1 MELLYGVAQG
11 SVLGPILF
19 KIYIRSFYQHVEA
32 TKFNVEGFADDHQL
46 IKEFLVAFQ
55 KKALGINIQACLQH
69 IGKWMNEFFLK
80 LNESKTK
87 ILIMAPPS
95 VQSEIFVR
103 GIFIGNDCIR
113 FVDSAKNLGVI
124 LDNVLS
130 FENQINKVVKSSFNT
145 LRQLHQVKGYFST
158 DDLKQLVSS
167 SILCNIDYCNALYF
181 GISSCLVKKLQ
192 HVQNCAVKLV
202 MKKKNFLGKLDS
214 AITDLHWLKVPFR
227 SVFKQLLIVHNCI
240 RGNAPNEIQALLFS
254 TDSERTNRLKQATYS
269 NKYGCRAFSY
279 TGPKLW
285 NMLPGYVRDVDETEN
300 FKKILKTFLMK
311 NGNKYLRSLQYV

>member
-1 MELLYGVAQG
+1 MQILQYEIGIDGIALSWSKSFLQVRTEKVKIGDEYSELMELLYGVAQG

-55 KKALGINIQACLQH
+55 KKALGIDIQACLQH
-69 IGKWMNEFFLK
+69 IAKWMNEYFLK

-95 VQSEIFVR
+95 VQCQIFIR
-103 GIFIGNDCIR
+103 GIFIGNDSIR

-130 FENQINKVVKSSFNT
+130 FENQINKVVKSSFTT
-145 LRQLHQVKGYFST
+145 LKQLHQVKGYFST

-181 GISSCLVKKLQ
+181 GISSCLIKKLQ

-202 MKKKNFLGKLDS
+202 IKTRISTSNLNT
-214 AITDLHWLKVPFR
+214 AITDLHWLR
-227 SVFKQLLIVHNCI
+227 SNFLLYI
-240 RGNAPNEIQALLFS
+240 
-254 TDSERTNRLKQATYS
+254 
-269 NKYGCRAFSY
+269 KY
-279 TGPKLW
+279 
-285 NMLPGYVRDVDETEN
+285 V
-300 FKKILKTFLMK
+300 
-311 NGNKYLRSLQYV
+311 